1 MALRRCRLPHFYEY
15 TQGNVNVEMNYS
27 KDDAVKI
34 VVACAE
40 KYKAELE
47 NKNLLFICIDK
58 HKKSSY
64 IEFAFHD
71 YNYMHLTGLK
81 GAHELRRGASRLDG
95 GAADKE
101 LTATD
106 FYKRCLEHK
115 LSTND
120 FVFADDGTTPMK
132 LDVLPFIICKNL
144 AANMVG
150 SFNSPHPKLYTEKV
164 AGGERAYM
172 GFVKDSLS
180 GEYVPNTVVKEDLRK
195 SVSDYVRIVLAYRK
209 EQKDEKYTERVYI
222 ARKVDW
228 SKIKFPEEFAY
239 LPKPE

>member
-1 MALRRCRLPHFYEY
+1 
-15 TQGNVNVEMNYS
+15 MNYS

-47 NKNLLFICIDK
+47 NKNLLFICVDK
-58 HKKSSY
+58 HKRSSY

-81 GAHELRRGASRLDG
+81 GIHDLRQDAARADG
-95 GAADKE
+95 E

-115 LSTND
+115 LSTRD

-132 LDVLPFIICKNL
+132 LDVLPFVICKNL
-144 AANMVG
+144 SANMVG
-150 SFNSPHPKLYTEKV
+150 SFNSSRPKLYTEKV

-172 GFVKDSLS
+172 GFVKDAMS

-209 EQKDEKYTERVYI
+209 AQTEEKYIERVYI
-222 ARKVDW
+222 ARKVEW
-228 SKIKFPEEFAY
+228 SRIRFPDEFAY